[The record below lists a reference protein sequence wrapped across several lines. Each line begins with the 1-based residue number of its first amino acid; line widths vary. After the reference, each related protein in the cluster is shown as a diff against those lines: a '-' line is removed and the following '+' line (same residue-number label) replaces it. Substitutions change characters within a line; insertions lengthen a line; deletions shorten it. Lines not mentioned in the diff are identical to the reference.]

1 LRIAAASGSGAAM
14 FRALYDWT
22 LRLSAHRHAVRSMA
36 AVSFAESSF
45 FPIPPDV
52 MLVPMMLSRRDEAYR
67 IAAICTVA
75 SVLGGI
81 VGYAIGYFL
90 FDSVGQWLM
99 RVYGMEK
106 GIEEFRHW
114 YAQWGA
120 AIILIKGL
128 TPIPF
133 KIVTIA
139 SGFAAFNFP
148 LFVITALITRAFR
161 FFLIAFLIRRF
172 GAPVQAFIE
181 KRLNLVGIGLLV
193 LIVGGIV
200 AAGYFG

>member
-1 LRIAAASGSGAAM
+1 M
-14 FRALYDWT
+14 FRPLYDWT
-22 LRLSAHRHAVRSMA
+22 LRLAGHRHAERSMA
-36 AVSFAESSF
+36 AIAFAESSF

-52 MLVPMMLSRRDEAYR
+52 MIVPMILADRSKAYR
-67 IAAICTVA
+67 IATICTIA
-75 SVLGGI
+75 SVLGGV

-90 FDSVGQWLM
+90 YDSVGQWLM
-99 RVYGMEK
+99 HVYGMTH
-106 GIEEFRHW
+106 GIEQFRHW

-148 LFVITALITRAFR
+148 IFLATSIVTRGAR
-161 FFLIAFLIRRF
+161 FFLVAWLLKRF
-172 GAPVQAFIE
+172 GEPVQKFIE
-181 KRLNLVGIGLLV
+181 KRINLAGFLLLAIIIGGFALAA
-193 LIVGGIV
+193 LIG
-200 AAGYFG
+200 